1 MSNFKIEVNRDIR
14 GGLDTNSNEQDI
26 SGGNYPDR
34 VNIVRNNDGTF
45 GADTPEWGTKKV
57 YDLPVVELQNQ
68 RVRIFLDRFFTFS
81 NLEIRNV
88 RDQVLRFSQ
97 PTSSPSLVAN
107 KQAIINAVTAWGIP
121 AQFFNTGSNTDYI
134 DVEIN
139 LLYSDYT
146 LRLWDSTGDFRVR
159 IIKEAISLTG
169 TGQLYDIGNWQVNG
183 LLFKCLTSQK
193 RIMERTA
200 DIQTL
205 QNLSGQLVVEIPN
218 HGLQTNESI
227 ILARLQGSAALF
239 NGEWTVTVLS
249 NDFFI
254 VNYAIPGANIPA
266 TPTNFGG
273 FIFRYP
279 YGYSAVLCQQYDPEQ
294 DTYSYTIPLR
304 SKRIN
309 WNTQKQVDID
319 AEFFNGVY
327 SLYPTDDY
335 NRPYV
340 FYFNDPVFDDCG
352 IEALNPE
359 NGRYEYEQLRLQ
371 ILRHKDS
378 NPSTVT
384 IQEQRQSGG
393 SLTSGSIRYGTVLRT
408 FEGGSTEISDLSDLV
423 RVYAPVYTSVPPSVA
438 GGANVYGSYGPTTK
452 ANQVLVENIPPGI
465 YEFIDLVAVYV
476 TGADNNLTATEAFII
491 SSTQLG
497 PDQTSIALDH
507 TGNEIDIRV
516 FSLQQLNPVRQTVL
530 TVKTNRIGE
539 NRLFEAN
546 YTTTARVDLRDFAAT
561 LQYGIRK
568 FPMDSDVGGQNYF
581 GFAAPYKKEI
591 GYQIF
596 EWYRIYAVYEFL
608 EGGESDATFA
618 FDARIVTQ
626 QDYLNSFGT
635 SDDFR
640 FLETNKTDRRNFAL
654 DDFTTYDLS
663 DSNDR
668 LYQFYFQ
675 VQVPDWDFQIEG
687 RPAREVIKR
696 IKVCRVERIPEVR
709 SMGYIRGTTTDV
721 LPQSDPLGPF
731 FAEQTRAL
739 NNLVLDYP
747 SFLGLNNFQSKI
759 ASYYAPDVIFGLDGG
774 DFVQS
779 DEVIVLGAPR
789 LQQSQITTGSIY
801 TFAGQWQRFGG
812 VIGSTVANRY
822 TSLQSFFIG
831 EGGFA
836 TYNDNGT
843 QRFFTKAEYVFQPQ
857 GSPSP
862 SKVKGKSIG
871 GPVVFT
877 NGQPYVNPGTEQE
890 FGCMVAIHF
899 KRILNKFG
907 NESSPVDVLFTGSS
921 ILAGQNIAD
930 VFGGDVYTQQTW
942 VRPIFPNTG
951 GSSTGNGLGFNIISQ
966 NRLNTQMRVYDPTN
980 TTNLLYPFSAGGF
993 SAWIDSPNNEQTAK
1007 NAAYQEIKNQ
1017 QYLPVFDPNALD
1029 RNEFR
1034 SRIRYSENKPNG
1046 SVKDFYTIFP
1056 PANFR
1061 DNPLN
1066 FGAIELLDLK
1076 QGELFTLQELC
1087 YTREFVNNQGRLA
1100 TIEDGTISIGDA
1112 SVLAREGIRL
1122 TQLGSKHRWSYAR
1135 GLTDA
1140 GNDVRAWLNSDFFCI
1155 LRNGNDGTV
1164 NLTVR
1169 TMMDT
1174 FMRKRMRYV
1183 SNKYTPADGQGIH
1196 ATWDNRSKN
1205 FVFTARGWK
1214 NVGGWNLGRTYPIG
1228 EEVIFGETYG
1238 IPQIYVCKEAN
1249 TASALTQP
1257 GTVTGAQF
1265 WTAIEFSNT
1274 NYYSVWTLCF
1284 NEQFNKFT
1292 EFHTY
1297 YPRIYAN
1304 HFDRVLAQNP
1314 RDGFGNE
1321 MHLFREDNENPLV
1334 FFGEEHEGYTEYV
1347 INVEEDMN
1355 KKFVAIRHTSLYP
1368 PHRVNMKT
1376 QFIGYG
1382 GIENRETELVASEF
1396 TPRENGF
1403 YSAIKMTLDEQGRN
1417 DRKTK
1422 DMRGLWLRIKTF
1434 FKAREKQQI
1443 NNIFVSARFGQ
1454 RNVNNP

>member
-14 GGLDTNSNEQDI
+14 GGLDTNSNEQNI

-68 RVRIFLDRFFTFS
+68 RVRIFLDRFFTFA

-107 KQAIINAVTAWGIP
+107 KQAIINVVTAWGIP
-121 AQFFNTGSNTDYI
+121 AQFFNTGNDTNFI
-134 DVEIN
+134 DIEID

-146 LRLWDSTGDFRVR
+146 LRLWDATGDFRVR

-193 RIMERTA
+193 RTMERTD

-249 NDFFI
+249 TDFFVI
-254 VNYAIPGANIPA
+254 NYAIPGANIPT

-279 YGYSAVLCQQYDPEQ
+279 YGYSAVLCQQYDTEQ

-408 FEGGSTEISDLSDLV
+408 FEGSATEISDLSDLV
-423 RVYAPVYTSVPPSVA
+423 RVYAPVYPSIVPGPDY
-438 GGANVYGSYGPTTK
+438 VYGSYGPTTK

-568 FPMDSDVGGQNYF
+568 FPLFSDFGGENYY
-581 GFAAPYKKEI
+581 GFAKPFVSQV
-591 GYQIF
+591 GYQIY
-596 EWYRIYAVYEFL
+596 EWYRFYAVFEFI

-618 FDARIVTQ
+618 FDARLVTQ
-626 QDYLNSFGT
+626 QEYTDSFGT
-635 SDDFR
+635 SDDYR
-640 FLETNKTDRRNFAL
+640 FLDTNVTDRRNFAI
-654 DDFTTYDLS
+654 DDFTTYDLG
-663 DSNDR
+663 DADR
-668 LYQFYFQ
+668 NLFQFYFQ
-675 VQVPDWDFQIEG
+675 VSVPDWNFQIEG
-687 RPAREVIKR
+687 RPAKDVIKR
-696 IKVCRVERIPEVR
+696 IKICRVERIPEVQ
-709 SMGYIRGTTTDV
+709 SMGYIRSSTNVDLT
-721 LPQSDPLGPF
+721 LEF
-731 FAEQTRAL
+731 FAEDWSLGGFLAGGNL
-739 NNLVLDYP
+739 NNPEQRL
-747 SFLGLNNFQSKI
+747 
-759 ASYYAPDVIFGLDGG
+759 ASYYAPDVLFGITSG
-774 DFVQS
+774 DIIQGDTIIVTGAP
-779 DEVIVLGAPR
+779 DEVILNNTTSSPWTLDGRRQVFAPQNFPVSVPFKYTV
-789 LQQSQITTGSIY
+789 QQ
-801 TFAGQWQRFGG
+801 A
-812 VIGSTVANRY
+812 
-822 TSLQSFFIG
+822 FFIG
-831 EGGFA
+831 EGGSAIF
-836 TYNDNGT
+836 NDNGT
-843 QRFFTKAEYVFQPQ
+843 PIGFTKAEYVFQPTF
-857 GSPSP
+857 SNLN
-862 SKVKGKSIG
+862 VKGKSIG
-871 GPVVFT
+871 SPVLLVQGTGFT
-877 NGQPYVNPGTEQE
+877 SPGG
-890 FGCMVAIHF
+890 FPRSALFAIHYR
-899 KRILNKFG
+899 RITNKYG
-907 NESSPVDVLFTGSS
+907 LITSPVDVLFTGYS
-921 ILAGQNIAD
+921 ITPDQNVAD

-951 GSSTGNGLGFNIISQ
+951 GSSTGNALGLNIISQ

-1214 NVGGWNLGRTYPIG
+1214 NVGGWNLGRTYPVG

-1257 GTVTGAQF
+1257 GTVTGTQF
-1265 WTAIEFSNT
+1265 WTAIELSNT

-1314 RDGFGNE
+1314 REGFGNE
-1321 MHLFREDNENPLV
+1321 MHLFREDEENPLV